1 MENIEKIFSK
11 NLTKYRTLM
20 GLKQSELA
28 KKINYSDKSISKWER
43 GEGLP
48 DLKATS
54 KLCEIFGITI
64 DDMLK
69 ENDDHSGKISK
80 TIMFKN
86 KKHFLTT
93 LISASL
99 VWLVATIVYVSLLI
113 FQAEGRIWLPFIFA
127 IPISAIV
134 FLIFSSI
141 WGNNLHKF
149 LSVSCLLWGVILS
162 LTLSIPHSRIWFIC
176 EIGGVCQII
185 VILWFSLL
193 RLKSKREKQTKQT
206 QK

>member
-1 MENIEKIFSK
+1 MENLEKVFSK
-11 NLTKYRTLM
+11 NLIKYRTLM

-69 ENDDHSGKISK
+69 ENNDHGKKISK
-80 TIMFKN
+80 TIIFKN
-86 KKHFLTT
+86 KKHLLTT

-99 VWLVATIVYVSLLI
+99 VWLIATIVYVSLLI
-113 FQAEGRIWLPFIFA
+113 FQAKGRIWLPFIYA
-127 IPISAIV
+127 IPVSSIV

-149 LSVSCLLWGVILS
+149 LCISILLWGVILS
-162 LTLSIPHSRIWFIC
+162 LALSIIHNRIWFIC
-176 EIGGVCQII
+176 EIGAVCQVII
-185 VILWFSLL
+185 TLWFSLL
-193 RLKSKREKQTKQT
+193 RLKNKRLKSQN
-206 QK
+206 

>member
-1 MENIEKIFSK
+1 
-11 NLTKYRTLM
+11 M

-28 KKINYSDKSISKWER
+28 KQINYSDKSISKWER

-69 ENDDHSGKISK
+69 ENDDHNGKISK
-80 TIMFKN
+80 TLIFKN

-113 FQAEGRIWLPFIFA
+113 FQAEGRIWLPFIYA

-134 FLIFSSI
+134 FLVFSSI
-141 WGNNLHKF
+141 WGNTLHKF
-149 LSVSCLLWGVILS
+149 LCVSFLLWGIILS
-162 LTLSIPHSRIWFIC
+162 LALSISHSRIWFIC
-176 EIGGVCQII
+176 EIGAVCQII
-185 VILWFSLL
+185 IILWFSLI
-193 RLKSKREKQTKQT
+193 RLKNKKEKQS
-206 QK
+206 QKNI

>member
-1 MENIEKIFSK
+1 MENLEKVFSK
-11 NLTKYRTLM
+11 NLIKYRTLM

-69 ENDDHSGKISK
+69 ENNDHSGKISK
-80 TIMFKN
+80 TITFKN
-86 KKHFLTT
+86 KKHLLTT

-113 FQAEGRIWLPFIFA
+113 FQAEGRIWLPFIYA
-127 IPISAIV
+127 IPTSAIV
-134 FLIFSSI
+134 FLVFSSI
-141 WGNNLHKF
+141 WGNTIHKF
-149 LSVSCLLWGVILS
+149 LCVSFLLWGVILS
-162 LTLSIPHSRIWFIC
+162 FALSISHSRIWFIC
-176 EIGGVCQII
+176 EIGAVCQII
-185 VILWFSLL
+185 VILWFLLL
-193 RLKSKREKQTKQT
+193 RLKYKKEKQN
-206 QK
+206 QKNT